1 MRNYEAEY
9 YERVN
14 FITRFLAESG
24 ASGIVY
30 GNSGGKDSTLVG
42 ILCKAACDNTLG
54 LIMPCTSK
62 RNYREDAD
70 DAMTVARQY
79 QIETRT
85 IDLTPVKD
93 AAVHQLSSAA
103 ELSSSAL
110 SNMAPRLRMMSLYAV
125 AASEN
130 RLVAGTG
137 NRSEA
142 YVGYFTKWGDGAY
155 DFNPIADLTVTE
167 IYEFL
172 HFLDAPACVI
182 EKAPSAGLFEGQT
195 DEKELGF
202 RYSVLDRYLLTGTAA
217 PQMLP
222 AIERLHTASEH
233 KRTGAVSYVPNN
245 HPFFH

>member
-14 FITRFLAESG
+14 FITRFLAKSG

-30 GNSGGKDSTLVG
+30 GNSGGKDSALVG

-62 RNYREDAD
+62 RNYHEDAD

-110 SNMAPRLRMMSLYAV
+110 SNMAPRLRMMILYAV
-125 AASEN
+125 ARIDSQMSLEEKESLATVIIDN
-130 RLVAGTG
+130 RK
-137 NRSEA
+137 S
-142 YVGYFTKWGDGAY
+142 
-155 DFNPIADLTVTE
+155 
-167 IYEFL
+167 
-172 HFLDAPACVI
+172 I
-182 EKAPSAGLFEGQT
+182 EKLKS
-195 DEKELGF
+195 ELTSL
-202 RYSVLDRYLLTGTAA
+202 YTSLDKK
-217 PQMLP
+217 
-222 AIERLHTASEH
+222 LHKLE
-233 KRTGAVSYVPNN
+233 NE
-245 HPFFH
+245 